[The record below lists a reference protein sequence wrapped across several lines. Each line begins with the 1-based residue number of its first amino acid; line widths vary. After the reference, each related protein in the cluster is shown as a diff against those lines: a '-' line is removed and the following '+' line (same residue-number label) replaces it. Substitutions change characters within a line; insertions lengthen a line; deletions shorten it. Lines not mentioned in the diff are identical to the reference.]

1 MGGVEAG
8 DGAEGLLGHQV
19 DLGAE
24 DSLQFGLDPSQPE
37 QAYIRRQVNEQVHV
51 TVGPVRG
58 GNPEQNP
65 TLRGRRL
72 AMELQRRREATGMS
86 REEVARQL
94 EWSTSTIFRIETGRS
109 RPQPGNVR
117 TLLEL
122 YGVTGPERDGLIQLT
137 RDARQPGWWHS
148 FRDVLPN
155 PYEVYIGLEAGAAS
169 IRNFEPSVVPGL
181 LQTEDYARETFRN
194 GPIELDLDGVERLVE
209 VRLARQ
215 KILTRD
221 DRPRL
226 WAVIDEAVIRRVVG
240 GTEVMRGQ
248 LRYLADSAQQG
259 KTTIQV
265 VPYRAGAHAGTTGP
279 FVILDFEEPTDPAMV
294 YVETLAGDI
303 YLEERSDVNRYA
315 LAFDR
320 LRAASLHPDDS
331 VQLIEQ
337 AASTLT

>member
-1 MGGVEAG
+1 MA
-8 DGAEGLLGHQV
+8 
-19 DLGAE
+19 
-24 DSLQFGLDPSQPE
+24 
-37 QAYIRRQVNEQVHV
+37 RR
-51 TVGPVRG
+51 
-58 GNPEQNP
+58 GNPGQNP

-72 AMELQRRREATGMS
+72 AAELMHHREVSGLS
-86 REEVARQL
+86 REEAARQL

-117 TLLEL
+117 ALLDL
-122 YGVTGPERDGLIQLT
+122 YGVTGPERDGLIQLA

-169 IRNFEPSVVPGL
+169 IRNFEPVVIPGL
-181 LQTEDYARETFRN
+181 IQTEDYARAMFRN
-194 GPIELDLDGVERLVE
+194 GPRELDRDEVERRVE
-209 VRLARQ
+209 VRMARQQILARA
-215 KILTRD
+215 

-226 WAVIDEAVIRRVVG
+226 WSVIDEAAIRRVVG

-248 LRYLADSAQQG
+248 LRHLADCAEQG

-265 VPYRAGAHAGTTGP
+265 VPFRAGAHAGTTGP
-279 FVILDFEEPTDPAMV
+279 FVILEFLEPTDPAVV

-303 YLEERSDVNRYA
+303 YLEERADVDRYI

-320 LRAASLHPDDS
+320 LLAAALHPDDS
-331 VQLIEQ
+331 VRLIEQ
-337 AASTLT
+337 AAQGMT

>member
-1 MGGVEAG
+1 MA
-8 DGAEGLLGHQV
+8 
-19 DLGAE
+19 
-24 DSLQFGLDPSQPE
+24 S
-37 QAYIRRQVNEQVHV
+37 R
-51 TVGPVRG
+51 

-72 AMELQRRREATGMS
+72 AMELLRRREATGMS

-94 EWSTSTIFRIETGRS
+94 EWSTSTLFRIETGRS

-155 PYEVYIGLEAGAAS
+155 PYEVYIGLEGGAAS
-169 IRNFEPSVVPGL
+169 IRNFEPVVVPGL
-181 LQTEDYARETFRN
+181 LQTGDYARAMFRN
-194 GPIELDLDGVERLVE
+194 GPRELDRDEVERRVE

-215 KILTRD
+215 EILARD
-221 DRPRL
+221 NRPRL
-226 WAVIDEAVIRRVVG
+226 WAVIDEAVIRRLVG
-240 GTEVMRGQ
+240 GPEVMRGQ
-248 LRYLADSAQQG
+248 LRHLADVAQQG
-259 KTTIQV
+259 KTTVQV

-279 FVILDFEEPTDPAMV
+279 FVILDFDEPTDPAVV

-303 YLEERSDVNRYA
+303 YLEERPDVNRYT

-320 LRAASLHPDDS
+320 LVAAALHPDDS
-331 VQLIEQ
+331 VRLIEQ
-337 AASTLT
+337 AADTMT

>member
-1 MGGVEAG
+1 MA
-8 DGAEGLLGHQV
+8 
-19 DLGAE
+19 
-24 DSLQFGLDPSQPE
+24 
-37 QAYIRRQVNEQVHV
+37 RRS
-51 TVGPVRG
+51 
-58 GNPEQNP
+58 NPDQNP
-65 TLRGRRL
+65 TLRARRL
-72 AMELQRRREATGMS
+72 AAELQRRREATGMS

-94 EWSTSTIFRIETGRS
+94 EWSTSTLFRIETGRN

-117 TLLEL
+117 MLLEL

-137 RDARQPGWWHS
+137 REARQPGWWHS

-169 IRNFEPSVVPGL
+169 IRNFEPIVVPGL
-181 LQTEDYARETFRN
+181 LQTADYARETFRN
-194 GPIELDLDGVERLVE
+194 GPIELDPEEVERLLE

-215 KILTRD
+215 QILTRD

-226 WAVIDEAVIRRVVG
+226 WAVIDEAVIHRAVG
-240 GTEVMRGQ
+240 SSEVMRGQ
-248 LRYLADSAQQG
+248 LRHLADATRQG

-279 FVILDFEEPTDPAMV
+279 FVILDYAEVTDAAVV

-303 YLEERSDVNRYA
+303 YLEERSDVDRYT

-320 LRAASLHPDDS
+320 LVAAALHPDDS
-331 VQLIEQ
+331 VQLIERL
-337 AASTLT
+337 ASSLT

>member
-1 MGGVEAG
+1 MAG
-8 DGAEGLLGHQV
+8 
-19 DLGAE
+19 
-24 DSLQFGLDPSQPE
+24 
-37 QAYIRRQVNEQVHV
+37 R
-51 TVGPVRG
+51 

-86 REEVARQL
+86 REEVSRQL
-94 EWSTSTIFRIETGRS
+94 EWSTSTVFRIETGRN

-117 TLLEL
+117 ALLEL

-137 RDARQPGWWHS
+137 RDARKPGWWHS

-169 IRNFEPSVVPGL
+169 IRNFEPVVVPGL
-181 LQTEDYARETFRN
+181 LQTADYARATFRN
-194 GPIELDLDGVERLVE
+194 GPRELDRDEVDRRVE

-215 KILTRD
+215 EILTREE
-221 DRPRL
+221 RPRL
-226 WAVIDEAVIRRVVG
+226 WAVIDETVIRRLVG
-240 GTEVMRGQ
+240 GSDVMRGQ
-248 LRYLADSAQQG
+248 LNHLTDAAQQG

-279 FVILDFEEPTDPAMV
+279 FVILDFEEPTDPTVV

-303 YLEERSDVNRYA
+303 YLEERSDVNRYT

-320 LRAASLHPDDS
+320 LVAAALHPDES
-331 VQLIEQ
+331 VRLIEQ
-337 AASTLT
+337 VASTMT